1 MDCLFCKIVAGEIP
15 SKIVYEDDLILGFQD
30 ISPVAPFHTLFIT
43 KAHYANINELSH
55 QPEELAA
62 LFAAI
67 RKYTLHEGLADDGF
81 RVVSNTGLRA
91 QQSVNH
97 VHIHVIGGRD
107 LQLPPG

>member
-43 KAHYANINELSH
+43 KAHYSNINELSH

-67 RKYTLHEGLADDGF
+67 RKYT
-81 RVVSNTGLRA
+81 SM
-91 QQSVNH
+91 
-97 VHIHVIGGRD
+97 RD
-107 LQLPPG
+107 LQMTAFAWSVTRGCVRSRASITCTFT